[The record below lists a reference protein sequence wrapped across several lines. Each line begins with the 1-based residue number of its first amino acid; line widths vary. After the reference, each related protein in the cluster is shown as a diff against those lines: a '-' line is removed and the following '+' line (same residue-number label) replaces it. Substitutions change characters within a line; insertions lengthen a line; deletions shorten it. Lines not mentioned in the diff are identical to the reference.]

1 MFKINDPCDAVY
13 YIEDMTDPN
22 CPVVD
27 PMLPF
32 NTEEEAVKYAIDVM
46 GLSVLNFNIMKWNVE

>member
-1 MFKINDPCDAVY
+1 MLQISDPSNAVY
-13 YIEDMTDPN
+13 YIEDVTDPK
-22 CPVVD
+22 CPVLD

-32 NTEEEAVKYAIDVM
+32 STEEEAVKYAIDVI

>member
-1 MFKINDPCDAVY
+1 MLQISDPSNAVY

-22 CPVVD
+22 CPVLD

-32 NTEEEAVKYAIDVM
+32 STEEEAVKYAIDVM
-46 GLSVLNFNIMKWNVE
+46 DLSVLNFNIMKWNVE

>member
-1 MFKINDPCDAVY
+1 MLQISDPSNAVY

-22 CPVVD
+22 CPVLD

-32 NTEEEAVKYAIDVM
+32 SDEDEAVKYAIDVM
-46 GLSVLNFNIMKWNVE
+46 ELSVLNFNIMKWNVE